1 VIDYDETFTL
11 VAQMTTVHT
20 LLAVTAVRHCPLYQM
35 DVKNVSLHVTED
47 VYMKAP
53 PGFTTP
59 PGHVCHLR
67 HAIHGLKHAPRAWL
81 SVSNRPLHRLVFSRA
96 QWLIFRTGFMI
107 THMIVSKRGFRIT
120 LCLCEPRRRAVFF
133 YCRTLMI

>member
-67 HAIHGLKHAPRAWL
+67 HAIYGLKHAPRAWFERFQQAL
-81 SVSNRPLHRLVFSRA
+81 TSFGFQQSTVAGFQDSLHDHHMMVSR
-96 QWLIFRTGFMI
+96 
-107 THMIVSKRGFRIT
+107 RGFRIT